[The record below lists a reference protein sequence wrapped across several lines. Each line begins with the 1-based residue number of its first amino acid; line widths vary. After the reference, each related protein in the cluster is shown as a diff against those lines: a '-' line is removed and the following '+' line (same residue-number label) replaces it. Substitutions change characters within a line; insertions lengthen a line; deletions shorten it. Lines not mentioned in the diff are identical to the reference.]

1 MTKEFI
7 LNKEQFLNGSNFDPW
22 FGKIKT
28 ALETRKLLKNLNI
41 HVIASIK
48 ENIPNDVEKLKK
60 VEKKNSKTKSLIINN
75 ITDDVYEHVKNLE
88 YSFEVMSKLKSLYKK
103 DKSVTLQEWMDK
115 LQKLKA
121 NKLNEIVSTLF
132 KIREIF
138 KDLSGLVLFKEF
150 ITIDLAVSTVR
161 TIRYFV
167 LSSSLT
173 LYFLHQCSKAN
184 FHSSYRTFG

>member
-41 HVIASIK
+41 DV
-48 ENIPNDVEKLKK
+48 IPNDVEKLKK
-60 VEKKNSKTKSLIINN
+60 VEKKNSKAKSLIINN

-88 YSFEVMSKLKSLYKK
+88 YSFEVISKLKSLYKK

-150 ITIDLAVSTVR
+150 ITIDLAVSIVR
-161 TIRYFV
+161 AIRYSV